1 MEFVVFDG
9 LGVDCGPVCVLA
21 AALLAADDSLE
32 VGLELA
38 LGVEQALIEPIGDG
52 FDVSIED
59 VVFADELI
67 GLLINCN

>member
-9 LGVDCGPVCVLA
+9 LGVDCGPVGVFA

-59 VVFADELI
+59 VVLADELI

>member
-1 MEFVVFDG
+1 MEFVVFDC

-21 AALLAADDSLE
+21 ASLLAADDSLE